1 MPKSFKSFT
10 KEYALGLQVPA
21 TSYLKPTASMN
32 LQAKKKKEDYDR
44 DDEVQGKQVFKP
56 AKHMPK
62 DSAGKLDITEPKIK
76 GSSLRKAKKVDSKG
90 DGGETTTP
98 DNNFP
103 GLAFSHS
110 VPSYVKA

>member
-32 LQAKKKKEDYDR
+32 LHAKKKKEDYDR

-62 DSAGKLDITEPKIK
+62 DSSGKLDLGEPTRK
-76 GSSLRKAKKVDSKG
+76 GSSLSKAKKVDSKD
-90 DGGETTTP
+90 DGGDTTTP
-98 DNNFP
+98 DTKFK
-103 GLAFSHS
+103 GLAFKHT
-110 VPSYVKA
+110 VPNYTKA